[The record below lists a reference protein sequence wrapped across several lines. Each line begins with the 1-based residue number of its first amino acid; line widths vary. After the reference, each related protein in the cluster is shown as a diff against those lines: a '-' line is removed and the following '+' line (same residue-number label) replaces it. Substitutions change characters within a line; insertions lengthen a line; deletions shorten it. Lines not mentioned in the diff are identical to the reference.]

1 MFVSDIEISRREED
15 VCTCEVSEKRVG
27 CACDEGRAWQ
37 SVKETLFPKVER
49 ASETT
54 KAIMDN
60 NIETNNGE

>member
-1 MFVSDIEISRREED
+1 MRAE
-15 VCTCEVSEKRVG
+15 
-27 CACDEGRAWQ
+27 AWQ

-54 KAIMDN
+54 TAIMDN